1 MTLTEWQKRL
11 EYWKKHP
18 EKREEYRRKKRK
30 HSKTYYDKNKND
42 PEFVQMHLDAT
53 KKWREEN
60 PDKVKD
66 RDARYYQENKEKAY
80 IWNKN
85 WREKNRELS
94 ACYQRQYVKKRYKN
108 DIQYKLTISL
118 RTRLN
123 RAIKNN
129 QKTGSA
135 VGELGCTID
144 EFKVYIENKFQ
155 EGMSWE
161 NWKYDGWH
169 LDHIKPLSS
178 FDLTDREQ
186 FLEACH
192 YTNLQPLW
200 GWQNM
205 QKHDKINWKLN

>member
-1 MTLTEWQKRL
+1 MDQKVQGNFQPNIQKPSDEQYFKYKLLVENELGLDWSKEKKYLLHGRL
-11 EYWKKHP
+11 NARLFELGINYDQ
-18 EKREEYRRKKRK
+18 
-30 HSKTYYDKNKND
+30 YYDLLIND
-42 PEFVQMHLDAT
+42 
-53 KKWREEN
+53 
-60 PDKVKD
+60 
-66 RDARYYQENKEKAY
+66 QENKEKAY

-161 NWKYDGWH
+161 NWKHDGWH

>member
-1 MTLTEWQKRL
+1 M
-11 EYWKKHP
+11 
-18 EKREEYRRKKRK
+18 
-30 HSKTYYDKNKND
+30 
-42 PEFVQMHLDAT
+42 
-53 KKWREEN
+53 
-60 PDKVKD
+60 
-66 RDARYYQENKEKAY
+66 
-80 IWNKN
+80 
-85 WREKNRELS
+85 S

-161 NWKYDGWH
+161 NWKHDGWH

-205 QKHDKINWKLN
+205 QKHDKIN

>member
-1 MTLTEWQKRL
+1 
-11 EYWKKHP
+11 
-18 EKREEYRRKKRK
+18 
-30 HSKTYYDKNKND
+30 
-42 PEFVQMHLDAT
+42 MHLDST

-129 QKTGSA
+129 QKAGSA
-135 VGELGCTID
+135 VGELGCTIG

-161 NWKYDGWH
+161 NWKHDGWH

-205 QKHDKINWKLN
+205 QKHDKIN

>member
-85 WREKNRELS
+85 WREKN
-94 ACYQRQYVKKRYKN
+94 
-108 DIQYKLTISL
+108 
-118 RTRLN
+118 
-123 RAIKNN
+123 
-129 QKTGSA
+129 
-135 VGELGCTID
+135 
-144 EFKVYIENKFQ
+144 
-155 EGMSWE
+155 
-161 NWKYDGWH
+161 
-169 LDHIKPLSS
+169 
-178 FDLTDREQ
+178 
-186 FLEACH
+186 
-192 YTNLQPLW
+192 
-200 GWQNM
+200 
-205 QKHDKINWKLN
+205 

>member
-1 MTLTEWQKRL
+1 MVPWIHGWKTNTLGL
-11 EYWKKHP
+11 FKK
-18 EKREEYRRKKRK
+18 KK
-30 HSKTYYDKNKND
+30 
-42 PEFVQMHLDAT
+42 
-53 KKWREEN
+53 
-60 PDKVKD
+60 
-66 RDARYYQENKEKAY
+66 
-80 IWNKN
+80 
-85 WREKNRELS
+85 
-94 ACYQRQYVKKRYKN
+94 
-108 DIQYKLTISL
+108 KLRI
-118 RTRLN
+118 
-123 RAIKNN
+123 IKNN

-161 NWKYDGWH
+161 NWKHDGWH